1 MAEPRGA
8 RNFFELF
15 GLSESFDLDTA
26 ELAARYRDLARQF
39 HPDRFAQSP
48 PAERRLSLEMTAT
61 LNEALQTLRDP
72 LERARY
78 LLGLRG
84 VDTGEDTDTHMS
96 PGFLMTQMELR
107 ERLAGARQAPDRAPH
122 LEAVRR
128 HADDEIRERMQS
140 LRAAF
145 ASSDEASLR
154 DARNAVREMQFLRKL
169 LQEIDAAD
177 DA

>member
-15 GLSESFDLDTA
+15 GLPESFDLDTA
-26 ELAARYRDLARQF
+26 DLAERYRDLARRF

-72 LERARY
+72 LARARY

-84 VDTGEDTDTHMS
+84 VDTGEETDTKMS
-96 PGFLMTQMELR
+96 AGFLMTQMELR
-107 ERLAGARQAPDRAPH
+107 EQLAGARHAPDRAAR
-122 LEAVRR
+122 LDAARR
-128 HADDEIRERMQS
+128 QADDEFRARIQT
-140 LRAAF
+140 LRGAL
-145 ASSDEASLR
+145 ASGDDASLHA
-154 DARNAVREMQFLRKL
+154 ARNAVREMQFLRKL

>member
-1 MAEPRGA
+1 MAEPSGA

-15 GLSESFDLDTA
+15 GLPESFDLDVPDLA
-26 ELAARYRDLARQF
+26 ERYRDLARRF

-72 LERARY
+72 LARARY

-84 VDTGEDTDTHMS
+84 VDTGEETDTKMS
-96 PGFLMTQMELR
+96 AGFLMIQMELR
-107 ERLAGARQAPDRAPH
+107 EQLAGARHAPDRARR
-122 LEAVRR
+122 LDAARR
-128 HADDEIRERMQS
+128 HADDEV
-140 LRAAF
+140 RARIQTLQEAL
-145 ASSDEASLR
+145 ANGDDASLHV
-154 DARNAVREMQFLRKL
+154 ARNAVREMQFLRKL